1 MLVDVLIILLIIS
14 GGCIGAA
21 RGFTRQAVTMVGFV
35 LVLVLSFLFK
45 DMLANLLLNIC
56 PFFKFNGLT
65 SLNILLYEALSLLIL
80 VGIFSSLL
88 NVLINLTSLFE
99 KLLNATIVLGVAS
112 KLLGFVLGC
121 IEYIAISFIVI
132 TLLTVKVDISD
143 SKVSNFILHNT
154 PGLSQVCNNTIKTIN
169 DINDL
174 KEKYED
180 TEDQQAQLNRDM
192 LDLMIKNKIIS
203 QEKADELVDKNKLKM

>member
-1 MLVDVLIILLIIS
+1 MVIDILIILLIIS

-21 RGFTRQAVTMVGFV
+21 RGFTKQAVTMVGFI

-56 PFFKFNGLT
+56 PFFKFKGLT
-65 SLNILLYEALSLLIL
+65 SLNILLYESLSLLIL
-80 VGIFSSLL
+80 VAIFSSLL
-88 NVLINLTSLFE
+88 NVLINLTSIFE
-99 KLLNATIVLGVAS
+99 KFLNATVVLGVAS

-121 IEYIAISFIVI
+121 IEYIAISFIVL
-132 TLLTVKVDISD
+132 TLLTIKIDISD
-143 SKVSNFILHNT
+143 AKVSNYILNHT
-154 PGLSQVCNNTIKTIN
+154 PGLSNVCNNTIKTIN

-174 KEKYED
+174 KEKYKD
-180 TEDQQAQLNRDM
+180 TENEQAQLNRDM
-192 LDLMIKNKIIS
+192 LELMIKNKVIS